1 MKIIHNILIPTDF
14 SDCAANAYQYG
25 LLFADKWK
33 AGLKLLHVVAPDYG
47 VTDLPVLVDIATKEK
62 IEVAIELLQ
71 TFKKDG
77 LAKAKETM
85 PALPNVTDEV
95 KVSSLPYATI
105 CSVAA
110 DEEFDLVLMGT
121 NSYHSAWET
130 AFGTNASSVLK
141 QAHCHV
147 LIVPEDASYG
157 GLQTVGFAADLHET
171 DPYHLWKFCKLME
184 PFHAIVHCAHIEKLG
199 EGEKTALKFE
209 ELQAF
214 FENNAITLQLK
225 FHAIQEDSVETGL
238 SAFISNWDLNLL
250 AMPSPHRD
258 VFSRMFH
265 KSMTQQMA
273 LHATVPL
280 LVMK

>member
-1 MKIIHNILIPTDF
+1 VKIIHNILIPTDF

-85 PALPNVTDEV
+85 PALPDVTDEV

-238 SAFISNWDLNLL
+238 SAFISNWGLNLL

>member
-1 MKIIHNILIPTDF
+1 M
-14 SDCAANAYQYG
+14 
-25 LLFADKWK
+25 
-33 AGLKLLHVVAPDYG
+33 
-47 VTDLPVLVDIATKEK
+47 LVDIATKEK